1 MEKIAD
7 TRPVPPEELACASA
21 AAGNISRREVIG
33 GTAWGLAGAATA
45 SAPLALAADGADG
58 IAPDIDPK
66 VASEIRSSSIFEL
79 AGEELDKNRLEAA
92 RSLLETN
99 LKEIQLLREFDP
111 DEEEPVTR
119 FRPW

>member
-1 MEKIAD
+1 VEKIAAASH
-7 TRPVPPEELACASA
+7 VPPAELASA
-21 AAGNISRREVIG
+21 GAGRMSRRDLIG
-33 GTAWGLAGAATA
+33 GTALGLTGAVTA
-45 SAPLALAADGADG
+45 AASLAAAGADG

-66 VASEIRSSSIFEL
+66 LASEIRSISIFEL
-79 AGEELDKNRLEAA
+79 AGEQLDKNRLEAA
-92 RSLLETN
+92 RHLLEIN

>member
-1 MEKIAD
+1 VKKIAAAS
-7 TRPVPPEELACASA
+7 PVPVEELASA
-21 AAGNISRREVIG
+21 GAGHMSRRELLG

-66 VASEIRSSSIFEL
+66 LASEIRSSSIFEL
-79 AGEELDKNRLEAA
+79 TGEELDKNRLEAA
-92 RSLLETN
+92 RPLLETN